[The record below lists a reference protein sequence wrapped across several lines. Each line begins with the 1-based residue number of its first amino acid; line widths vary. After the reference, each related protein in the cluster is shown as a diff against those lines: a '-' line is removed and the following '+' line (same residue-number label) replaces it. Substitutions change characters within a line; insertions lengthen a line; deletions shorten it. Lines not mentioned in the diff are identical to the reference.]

1 MSKEMMNTK
10 EVASYLEIHEKQVYA
25 LIKEGKIPCTKATG
39 KWIFPKHI
47 IDSWIDDN
55 SRSGMNQAKEKAA
68 RMPGALLAAGSND
81 PVLDLLLSTLRLSN
95 PDILIFSANTG
106 SSQGLTAL
114 GKGLVDIAWSHLF
127 DKDSGQYNVPFISR
141 LAPGI
146 EAVAVSM
153 FTRETGI
160 ITSPGDSKRIKG
172 ITDLCKKD
180 IRIINRQ
187 EGSGTRLL
195 LDGLIQKAGIEASSI
210 TGYDN
215 VVFTHLEVGLA
226 ILSGKADAGIATGS
240 VASMLGLNFIPLS
253 SERFDMVIARNNFFK
268 RQVQALI
275 SVLRSDEFKSQTNSF
290 DHYDFKCSGMV
301 VWPEA

>member
-55 SRSGMNQAKEKAA
+55 SRACMNQAKEKAA

-81 PVLDLLLSTLRLSN
+81 PVLDLLLSTLRLSY
-95 PDILIFSANTG
+95 PDIFVFSANTG

-146 EAVAVSM
+146 EAVVVSM

-160 ITSPGDSKRIKG
+160 VTSPGDSKRIKG
-172 ITDLCKKD
+172 ITDLSKKG

-195 LDGLIQKAGIEASSI
+195 LDELIQKAGIEPSSI
-210 TGYDN
+210 AGYDN
-215 VVFTHLEVGLA
+215 VVFTHFEVGLA
-226 ILSGKADAGIATGS
+226 VLSGKANAGIATGS

-275 SVLRSDEFKSQTNSF
+275 SVLRSDEFKTQVNAF
-290 DHYDFKCSGMV
+290 GHYDFKCSGMV
-301 VWPEA
+301 IWPEA

>member
-55 SRSGMNQAKEKAA
+55 SRACMNQAKEKAA

-81 PVLDLLLSTLRLSN
+81 PVLDLLLSTLRLSH
-95 PDILIFSANTG
+95 PDIFIFSANTG

-146 EAVAVSM
+146 EAVVISM

-160 ITSPGDSKRIKG
+160 VSSPGDSKRIKG
-172 ITDLCKKD
+172 ITDLSKKS

-195 LDGLIQKAGIEASSI
+195 LDGLIQKAGVEPSSI

-226 ILSGKADAGIATGS
+226 VLSGKADAGIATGS

-275 SVLRSDEFKSQTNSF
+275 SVLRSDEFKTQVNAF
-290 DHYDFKCSGMV
+290 
-301 VWPEA
+301 

>member
-25 LIKEGKIPCTKATG
+25 LIKEGKIPSTKATG

-55 SRSGMNQAKEKAA
+55 SRAGMNQAKEKAG

-81 PVLDLLLSTLRLSN
+81 PVLDLLLSTLRLSH
-95 PDILIFSANTG
+95 PDIFIFSANTG
-106 SSQGLTAL
+106 SSQGLAAL

-127 DKDSGQYNVPFISR
+127 DKVTGQYNIPFILK

-146 EAVAVSM
+146 EAAVVSM

-160 ITSPGDSKRIKG
+160 VTSPGDSKRIKG
-172 ITDLCKKD
+172 ISDLGKKGV
-180 IRIINRQ
+180 RIINRQ

-195 LDGLIQKAGIEASSI
+195 LDGLISKAGIEASSLA
-210 TGYDN
+210 GYDN
-215 VVFTHLEVGLA
+215 AVFTHFEVGLA
-226 ILSGKADAGIATGS
+226 VLSGKANAGIATGS

-253 SERFDMVIARNNFFK
+253 SERFDMVISRNNFFK
-268 RQVQALI
+268 RQIQALI
-275 SVLRSDEFKSQTNSF
+275 SVLRSDEFKTKVNAF
-290 DHYDFKCSGMV
+290 GHYDFKCSGMV